1 MPSNDPCVS
10 PSQSRPPGASPAAG
24 PPGATRG
31 NKRMGDRGEQLAAG
45 FLAQCGWVILHR
57 NYRVGHREID
67 LVARRGEV
75 VAFVEVKTRGG
86 LGYGHPLE
94 SITRKKRR
102 EIQRVAAAWIEAHAR
117 PGDVYRFDAVAI
129 LLPSGGGD
137 PVIEHVE
144 DAWRCG

>member
-1 MPSNDPCVS
+1 MPSNDRRTP
-10 PSQSRPPGASPAAG
+10 RNAAPPSPA
-24 PPGATRG
+24 PPRAPSGG
-31 NKRMGDRGEQLAAG
+31 NKPMGDRGEQLAAG
-45 FLAQCGWVILHR
+45 HLAQRGWVILHR

-94 SITRKKRR
+94 SITRKKRQ
-102 EIQRVAAAWIEAHAR
+102 EIQRVAAAWMERHGLT
-117 PGDVYRFDAVAI
+117 GDVYRFDAVAV
-129 LLPSGGGD
+129 LLPSGGD

-144 DAWRCG
+144 DAWRV